1 MAIHNIPESR
11 ESGVSFLDLLLFT
24 VVVVTSH
31 DSLRDAPVVRVFFAC
46 NRDYLS
52 YAARVRRQV
61 VLCPPQIAPGEQ
73 TLQTAYPRDRQPR
86 FP

>member
-1 MAIHNIPESR
+1 MIVYVMR
-11 ESGVSFLDLLLFT
+11 
-24 VVVVTSH
+24 
-31 DSLRDAPVVRVFFAC
+31 
-46 NRDYLS
+46 LS
-52 YAARVRRQV
+52 YEYFSRAIAIIFLTARVRRQV